1 MGETSLMRVLVT
13 GGAGYIGGIVVRE
26 LLACGHDV
34 AVLDDLSHGHR
45 RAVRVGTVLHR
56 VDILDREATARV
68 LAEGYDAV
76 MHFAALSLVAE
87 SALEPRRYFDVN
99 VRGAMNLLE
108 AMEATGS
115 RRLVVSSS
123 AAVYGDP
130 ETTPIGEDAP
140 TRPTSAYGASKLA
153 MDHLLAFAAPA
164 ASIGAVSLRYFN
176 VAGAANGLGEAHD
189 PETHLI
195 PNALATARGGGP
207 LLVHGTDYPTPDGT
221 AVRDYIH
228 VADLARAHV
237 LALGATDEPGHRVYN
252 LGNGAGFS
260 VRDVLA
266 SARAVTGR
274 PIPAIESPRRTG
286 DPAVLVASGALAR
299 AELGWVP
306 ARPALADMIA
316 DAWSWLGDTGRHAE
330 PAAVVAS

>member
-1 MGETSLMRVLVT
+1 MRVLVT

-45 RAVRVGTVLHR
+45 RTVPAGTVLHR
-56 VDILDREATARV
+56 ADVLDRKAMARV
-68 LAEGYDAV
+68 LADGYDAV

-87 SALEPRRYFDVN
+87 SALGPRRYFDVN
-99 VRGAMNLLE
+99 VRGTMNLLE
-108 AMEATGS
+108 AMEAAGS

-130 ETTPIGEDAP
+130 ETTPIAEDAP
-140 TRPTSAYGASKLA
+140 TRPTSAYCASKLA
-153 MDHLLAFAAPA
+153 MDNLLAFAAPA

-176 VAGAANGLGEAHD
+176 VAGAAHGLGEAHE

-195 PNALATARGGGP
+195 PTALASALGGGP
-207 LLVHGTDYPTPDGT
+207 LQVHGTDYPTPDGT
-221 AVRDYIH
+221 AVRDNIH
-228 VADLARAHV
+228 VGDLARAHL
-237 LALGATDEPGHRVYN
+237 LALAATDEPGHRVYN

-260 VRDVLA
+260 VREVLV
-266 SARAVTGR
+266 SARAATGR
-274 PIPAIESPRRTG
+274 PLPAVASPRRTG
-286 DPAVLVASGALAR
+286 DPAVLVASGARAR

-306 ARPALADMIA
+306 TRPALDHMIA
-316 DAWSWLGDTGRHAE
+316 DAWAWLGDIRRQAE
-330 PAAVVAS
+330 RDAVMAS